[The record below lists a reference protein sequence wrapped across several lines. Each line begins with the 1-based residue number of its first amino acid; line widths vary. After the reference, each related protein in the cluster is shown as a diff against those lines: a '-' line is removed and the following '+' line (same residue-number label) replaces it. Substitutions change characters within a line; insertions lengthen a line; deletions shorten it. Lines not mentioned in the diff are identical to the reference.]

1 MTNIDAFENA
11 VDTIYGGW
19 VPHSLINQ
27 EMKDAYSSHLL
38 AEYTEIMRYYHAY
51 NTGAEF
57 SVITGKNY
65 EPPMLAYR
73 KIKALID
80 KEARFLFS
88 KSPDFIVK
96 NVVTNRD
103 GGDNSLGNDS
113 NLEQISLLQ
122 KLIDQV
128 LQENSV
134 KNNLTQAARDCFIGK
149 RIAIMCNFNSEGIQ
163 INILPSLNFLYEV
176 DRFGKL
182 SKFVGYFLLNDSA
195 NNIDKRIYCKKY
207 WMQDGYCWVEETEYD
222 GSGNLIEVYIP
233 AMRTEFTYIP
243 ATIVI
248 NGGLLEDYG
257 GVSDVAELLA
267 YESMY
272 SQLSNNDIDAELHS
286 MNPIRYTI
294 DMSPDSVKDLSVAAG
309 AFWDLNTDQ
318 AQLSGGKGS
327 IGMLESNMSYS
338 PVLTTTLDRI
348 DDLMYNQLE
357 IPNTTPSKLQGIIT
371 SGKTLKALYWGM
383 VVRCDEKMNA
393 WRASLEEIMHFIIDG
408 AKLYP
413 ESAARYLDEAIPT
426 VRYEVHVTN
435 QYPLPED
442 EAEEKTIDMAEVSN
456 YVMSHKSYLKKWR
469 GMTDLEA
476 EEEIRQIA
484 KERRLFEESYFED
497 GDTVNDGNTTEQEY
511 RPQEQDNISTIQ
523 EDKPAVR

>member
-1 MTNIDAFENA
+1 MIERLEN
-11 VDTIYGGW
+11 VDTLYGGW
-19 VPHSLINQ
+19 IPYNLIN
-27 EMKDAYSSHLL
+27 E
-38 AEYTEIMRYYHAY
+38 EYTNTSGIFAEFTEIRQYYAAY
-51 NTGAEF
+51 NEGAEF
-57 SVITGKNY
+57 SITVGLNY

-88 KSPDFIVK
+88 KSPDFTVK
-96 NVVTNRD
+96 SVLD
-103 GGDNSLGNDS
+103 DNIDE
-113 NLEQISLLQ
+113 NLSAISLLQ

-149 RIAIMCNFNSEGIQ
+149 RIAIMCNFNADGVQ
-163 INILPSLNFLYEV
+163 INLIPSLNFVYST
-176 DRFGKL
+176 DKYGKL
-182 SKFVGYFLLNDSA
+182 SKIVGYFMLHDSPVSKE
-195 NNIDKRIYCKKY
+195 KRVYRKRY
-207 WMQDGYCWVEETEYD
+207 WIGEDGYCWVEETEHD
-222 GSGNLIEVYIP
+222 GSGNLIETYVP
-233 AMRTEFTYIP
+233 ATRTKFQYIP

-257 GVSDVAELLA
+257 GVSDVAELLP

-272 SQLSNNDIDAELHS
+272 SELSNKDIDAEMHS
-286 MNPIRYTI
+286 MNPIRYTV
-294 DMSPDSVKDLSVAAG
+294 DMSPNSTKDLSVAAG

-318 AQLSGGKGS
+318 TQLSGTKGT
-327 IGMLESNMSYS
+327 IGMLESSMSYS

-393 WRASLEEIMHFIIDG
+393 WRSSLEDVMRFIIEG

-413 ESAARYLDEAIPT
+413 ESGRKYIQST
-426 VRYEVHVTN
+426 VPSTPYEVRVDN

-442 EAEEKTIDMAEVSN
+442 EAEEKTIDMAQVN
-456 YVMSHKSYLKKWR
+456 NFVMSHKSYLKKWE

-476 EEEIRQIA
+476 EQEIQQIA
-484 KERRLFEESYFED
+484 REKRLFEEVYFND
-497 GDTVNDGNTTEQEY
+497 NTVQEELETTE
-511 RPQEQDNISTIQ
+511 
-523 EDKPAVR
+523 

>member
-1 MTNIDAFENA
+1 MVEE
-11 VDTIYGGW
+11 IYGGW
-19 VPHSLINQ
+19 IPRNLINQ
-27 EMKDAYSSHLL
+27 ELAVSYSSQLIR
-38 AEYTEIMRYYHAY
+38 EYTEIHTYYRAY
-51 NTGAEF
+51 NHGAEF

-65 EPPMLAYR
+65 DPPMLAYK

-88 KSPDFIVK
+88 KSPDFVVK
-96 NVVTNRD
+96 SAVMN
-103 GGDNSLGNDS
+103 DNSEATLAQVS
-113 NLEQISLLQ
+113 LMQNLV
-122 KLIDQV
+122 DQV
-128 LQENSV
+128 LQDNSV

-163 INILPSLNFLYEV
+163 INMLPSLDFLYDV

-182 SKFVGYFLLNDSA
+182 SKIVGYFLLNDTPISR
-195 NNIDKRIYCKKY
+195 DRRVYCKKY
-207 WMQDGYCWVEETEYD
+207 WMQDGYCWVEETCYD
-222 GSGNLIEVYIP
+222 GAGNLVETYTP
-233 AMRTEFTYIP
+233 AMRTQFEYIP
-243 ATIVI
+243 ATIVF
-248 NGGLLEDYG
+248 NGGLLEDYR

-272 SQLSNNDIDAELHS
+272 SELSNNDIDAELHS
-286 MNPIRYTI
+286 MNPIRYSI
-294 DMSPDSVKDLSVAAG
+294 DLSPESTKDLSVAAG

-318 AQLSGGKGS
+318 TQLSGSKGVV
-327 IGMLESNMSYS
+327 GMLESSMSYS

-393 WRASLEEIMHFIIDG
+393 WRQSLEAIMRFIIEG

-413 ESAARYLDEAIPT
+413 ECVKPYLDEKIP
-426 VRYEVHVTN
+426 VVPYEVHVTN

-442 EAEEKTIDMAEVSN
+442 EAEEKTIDMQEVN
-456 YVMSHKSYLKKWR
+456 NHVMSHKSYLKKWH

-476 EEEIRQIA
+476 EEELQQIV
-484 KERRLFEESYFED
+484 KETRMFEEMYFESTNRGEVVEEVED
-497 GDTVNDGNTTEQEY
+497 AGQSGLTESDYGKTVQGTT
-511 RPQEQDNISTIQ
+511 
-523 EDKPAVR
+523 VMV

>member
-1 MTNIDAFENA
+1 MIERLEN
-11 VDTIYGGW
+11 VETIYGGW
-19 VPHSLINQ
+19 IPYNLIN
-27 EMKDAYSSHLL
+27 EEYDNSSGLF
-38 AEYTEIMRYYHAY
+38 AEFTEIRRYYAAY
-51 NTGAEF
+51 NEGAEF

-88 KSPDFIVK
+88 KSPDFVVK
-96 NVVTNRD
+96 SVID
-103 GGDNSLGNDS
+103 DNSNE
-113 NLEQISLLQ
+113 NLAAMSTLQ

-149 RIAIMCNFNSEGIQ
+149 RIAIMTNFNQDGIQ
-163 INILPSLNFLYEV
+163 INLIPSLDFVYTT
-176 DRFGKL
+176 DKYGKL
-182 SKFVGYFLLNDSA
+182 SKIVGYFILHDSVESRQR
-195 NNIDKRIYCKKY
+195 RIYRKRY
-207 WMQDGYCWVEETEYD
+207 WMENGYCWVEESEFD
-222 GSGNLIEVYIP
+222 GNGNLIETYVP
-233 AMRTEFTYIP
+233 ATPTCFTYIP

-272 SQLSNNDIDAELHS
+272 SELSNNDIDAELHS
-286 MNPIRYTI
+286 MNPIRYTV
-294 DMSPDSVKDLSVAAG
+294 DMSPDSTKDLSVAAG

-318 AQLSGGKGS
+318 TQLSGTKGT

-383 VVRCDEKMNA
+383 VVRCDEKMNT
-393 WRASLEEIMHFIIDG
+393 WRSSLEDVMRFIIEG

-413 ESAARYLDEAIPT
+413 ESGRKYIQQSVPFNP
-426 VRYEVHVTN
+426 YEVHVTN

-442 EAEEKTIDMAEVSN
+442 EAEEKTIDMAQVN
-456 YVMSHKSYLKKWR
+456 NFVMSHKSYLKKWE

-476 EEEIRQIA
+476 EQEIQQIA
-484 KERRLFEESYFED
+484 REKRLFEEVYFNE
-497 GDTVNDGNTTEQEY
+497 TETE
-511 RPQEQDNISTIQ
+511 EESEGT
-523 EDKPAVR
+523 E

>member
-1 MTNIDAFENA
+1 MIERLETTD
-11 VDTIYGGW
+11 VIYGGW
-19 VPHSLINQ
+19 IPYNLIN
-27 EMKDAYSSHLL
+27 EEYDNSSSIFT
-38 AEYTEIMRYYHAY
+38 EFTEIRTYYGAY
-51 NTGAEF
+51 NEGAEF
-57 SVITGKNY
+57 SIISGKNY

-88 KSPDFIVK
+88 KSPDFTVK
-96 NVVTNRD
+96 SVLD
-103 GGDNSLGNDS
+103 DNIND
-113 NLEQISLLQ
+113 NLEAISLLQ

-128 LQENSV
+128 LQDNSV

-149 RIAIMCNFNSEGIQ
+149 RIAIMCNFNAEGVQ
-163 INILPSLNFLYEV
+163 INLIPSLNFVYTT
-176 DRFGKL
+176 DKYGKL
-182 SKFVGYFLLNDSA
+182 IKIVGYFMLRDSVVSK
-195 NNIDKRIYCKKY
+195 DKRVYRKRY
-207 WMQDGYCWVEETEYD
+207 WMQDGYCWVEEDEFD
-222 GSGNLIEVYIP
+222 GNGNLIEAHVP
-233 AMRTEFTYIP
+233 ATRTKFQYIP

-257 GVSDVAELLA
+257 GVSDVAELMA

-272 SQLSNNDIDAELHS
+272 SELSNNDIDAELHS

-294 DMSPDSVKDLSVAAG
+294 DMSPASTKDLSVAAG
-309 AFWDLNTDQ
+309 AYWDLNTDQ
-318 AQLSGGKGS
+318 TQLSGTKGT
-327 IGMLESNMSYS
+327 IGMLECNMSYS

-393 WRASLEEIMHFIIDG
+393 WRSSLEDIMRFIIEG
-408 AKLYP
+408 VKLYP
-413 ESAARYLDEAIPT
+413 ESGRKYIQQAVPATP
-426 VRYEVHVTN
+426 YEVHVMN

-442 EAEEKTIDMAEVSN
+442 EAEEKTIDMAQVNN
-456 YVMSHKSYLKKWR
+456 YVMSHKSYLKKWE

-476 EEEIRQIA
+476 EQEIMQIA
-484 KERRLFEESYFED
+484 KEKRLFEEVYFNE
-497 GDTVNDGNTTEQEY
+497 TEVE
-511 RPQEQDNISTIQ
+511 EESEIQ
-523 EDKPAVR
+523 E

>member
-1 MTNIDAFENA
+1 MDAIRDNIDILYKGWIPHNLVSQELKGSYCSQ
-11 VDTIYGGW
+11 TI
-19 VPHSLINQ
+19 
-27 EMKDAYSSHLL
+27 
-38 AEYTEIMRYYHAY
+38 AEFSEIMMYYKAY
-51 NTGAEF
+51 NVGAEF
-57 SVITGKNY
+57 SLITGKNY
-65 EPPMLAYR
+65 EPPQLAYR

-88 KSPDFIVK
+88 KSPDFVVK
-96 NVVTNRD
+96 SAIKKS
-103 GGDNSLGNDS
+103 GDEE
-113 NLEQISLLQ
+113 NLSQISIIQ
-122 KLIDQV
+122 NLIDKV

-149 RIAIMCNFNSEGIQ
+149 RVAIMCNFNTEGIQ
-163 INILPSLNFLYEV
+163 ISLVPSLDFIYEV

-182 SKFVGYFLLNDSA
+182 SKIVGYFMLHDSA
-195 NNIDKRIYCKKY
+195 LDQDKRIYSKKY
-207 WMQDGYCWVEETEYD
+207 WMQDGYCWVEEIEYD
-222 GSGNLIEVYIP
+222 GAGNQIQTYTP
-233 AMRTEFTYIP
+233 ATRTEFTEIP
-243 ATIVI
+243 ATVVI
-248 NGGLLEDYG
+248 NGGLLENYR
-257 GVSDVAELLA
+257 GVSDVAELID

-318 AQLSGGKGS
+318 TQLSGGKGS
-327 IGMLESNMSYS
+327 VGMLESKMEYS

-383 VVRCDEKMNA
+383 VVRCDEKMNT
-393 WRASLEEIMHFIIDG
+393 WRSSLEQIMRFIIEG

-413 ESAARYLDEAIPT
+413 ESVQKYLTDSIPD
-426 VRYEVHVTN
+426 VQYEVFVTN

-442 EAEEKTIDMAEVSN
+442 EAEEKTIDMAEVAN
-456 YVMSHKSYLKKWR
+456 QVMSHKSYLKKWR

-476 EEEIRQIA
+476 EQELAQIA
-484 KERRLFEESYFED
+484 KERNLFEDVYFDTRGSVSYEAD
-497 GDTVNDGNTTEQEY
+497 KVDTKPKSEKPVNAYAKKNGE
-511 RPQEQDNISTIQ
+511 
-523 EDKPAVR
+523 

>member
-1 MTNIDAFENA
+1 MVEVIEGL
-11 VDTIYGGW
+11 DTVYGGW
-19 VPHSLINQ
+19 IPYKFLNNP
-27 EMKDAYSSHLL
+27 K
-38 AEYTEIMRYYHAY
+38 EYTEIMQYYTAY

-65 EPPMLAYR
+65 EPPMLAYK

-88 KSPDFIVK
+88 KSPDFVVK
-96 NVVTNRD
+96 SVVTD
-103 GGDNSLGNDS
+103 GVEESILT
-113 NLEQISLLQ
+113 QISVIQ

-163 INILPSLNFLYEV
+163 IDMLPSLNFTYETNLY
-176 DRFGKL
+176 GQL
-182 SKFVGYFLLNDSA
+182 SEISGYFLLNVGSGMD
-195 NNIDKRIYCKKY
+195 NRNKHIYRKRY
-207 WMQDGYCWVEETEYD
+207 WMQDDFCWVEETEYD
-222 GSGNLIEVYIP
+222 HSGNVIKTHIP
-233 AMRTEFTYIP
+233 ATRTAFTYIP

-248 NGGLLEDYG
+248 NGGLLEDYR

-272 SQLSNNDIDAELHS
+272 SELSNNDIDAELHS

-294 DMSPDSVKDLSVAAG
+294 DMSPDSTKELSVAAG

-318 AQLSGGKGS
+318 TQLSGNKGS
-327 IGMLESNMSYS
+327 IGMLESRMDYS

-383 VVRCDEKMNA
+383 VVRCDEKMNS
-393 WRASLEEIMHFIIDG
+393 WRSSLEDVMRFVIEG

-413 ESAARYLDEAIPT
+413 ESARNYIEQAVPNIN
-426 VRYEVHVTN
+426 YEVFVTN

-442 EAEEKTIDMAEVSN
+442 EAEEKTIDMAEVNN
-456 YVMSHKSYLKKWR
+456 YVMSHKSYLKKWH
-469 GMTDLEA
+469 GMTDIEA
-476 EEEIRQIA
+476 EQEIQQIA
-484 KERRLFEESYFED
+484 KEKRLFEDSYF
-497 GDTVNDGNTTEQEY
+497 TTGETYEAESE
-511 RPQEQDNISTIQ
+511 PET
-523 EDKPAVR
+523 EE

>member
-1 MTNIDAFENA
+1 MIERLETTE
-11 VDTIYGGW
+11 VLYGGW
-19 VPHSLINQ
+19 IPYSLISQ
-27 EMKDAYSSHLL
+27 EYTNSSGIL
-38 AEYTEIMRYYHAY
+38 AEFTEIRTYYDAY

-73 KIKALID
+73 KIKSLID

-88 KSPDFIVK
+88 KSPDFTVK
-96 NVVTNRD
+96 SVLD
-103 GGDNSLGNDS
+103 DNIND
-113 NLEQISLLQ
+113 NLEAISVLQ

-128 LQENSV
+128 LQDNSV

-149 RIAIMCNFNSEGIQ
+149 RIAIMCNFNAEGVQ
-163 INILPSLNFLYEV
+163 INLIPSLNFVYTT
-176 DRFGKL
+176 DKYGKL
-182 SKFVGYFLLNDSA
+182 VKIVGYFMLRDSVVSK
-195 NNIDKRIYCKKY
+195 DKRVYRKRY
-207 WMQDGYCWVEETEYD
+207 WMQDGYCWVEEDEFD
-222 GSGNLIEVYIP
+222 GNGNLIEAHVP
-233 AMRTEFTYIP
+233 ATRTKFTYIP

-257 GVSDVAELLA
+257 GVSDVAELMA

-272 SQLSNNDIDAELHS
+272 SELSNNDIDAELHS

-294 DMSPDSVKDLSVAAG
+294 DMSPASTEDLSVAAG

-318 AQLSGGKGS
+318 TQLSGTKGT

-371 SGKTLKALYWGM
+371 SGKTLKAIYWGM

-393 WRASLEEIMHFIIDG
+393 WRSSLEDIMRFIIEG
-408 AKLYP
+408 VKLYP
-413 ESAARYLDEAIPT
+413 ESGRKYIQQAVPATP
-426 VRYEVHVTN
+426 YEVHVMN

-442 EAEEKTIDMAEVSN
+442 EAEEKTIDMAQVNN
-456 YVMSHKSYLKKWR
+456 YVMSHKSYLKKWE

-476 EEEIRQIA
+476 EQEIMQIA
-484 KERRLFEESYFED
+484 KEKRLFEEVYFNEAE
-497 GDTVNDGNTTEQEY
+497 VQE
-511 RPQEQDNISTIQ
+511 ESEIQ
-523 EDKPAVR
+523 E

>member
-1 MTNIDAFENA
+1 MKIDTIQAQ
-11 VDTIYGGW
+11 VDEIYGGW
-19 VPHSLINQ
+19 VPRNLINQ
-27 EMKDAYSSHLL
+27 ELPKTYGNHLL
-38 AEYTEIMRYYHAY
+38 AEYTQIMSYYAAY
-51 NTGAEF
+51 NEGAEF
-57 SVITGKNY
+57 SVISGKNY

-88 KSPDFIVK
+88 KSPDFVVK
-96 NVVTNRD
+96 SVID
-103 GGDNSLGNDS
+103 GNSGE
-113 NLEQISLLQ
+113 NLEAMSIIQ
-122 KLIDQV
+122 KLVDQV

-163 INILPSLNFLYEV
+163 ISMLPSLNFLYET
-176 DRFGKL
+176 DRFGRL
-182 SKFVGYFLLNDSA
+182 SKFVGYFLLTDSA

-207 WMQDGYCWVEETEYD
+207 WMEADGYCYVEEREYD
-222 GSGNLIEVYIP
+222 GSGNLLQTYIP
-233 AMRTEFTYIP
+233 ATRTEFTQIP
-243 ATIVI
+243 VTIVI

-272 SQLSNNDIDAELHS
+272 SELSNNDIDAELHS

-294 DMSPDSVKDLSVAAG
+294 DMSSESTKDLSVAAG
-309 AFWDLNTDQ
+309 AYWDLNTDQ
-318 AQLSGGKGS
+318 TQLAGGKGA
-327 IGMLESNMSYS
+327 IGLLESKMSYS

-393 WRASLEEIMHFIIDG
+393 WRSSLENIMRFIIEG

-413 ESAARYLDEAIPT
+413 ESARRYIDQAVPSNL
-426 VRYEVHVTN
+426 YEVHVTN

-442 EAEEKTIDMAEVSN
+442 EAEEKTIDMAEVN
-456 YVMSHKSYLKKWR
+456 TYVMSHKSYLKKWR

-476 EEEIRQIA
+476 EEELQQIA
-484 KERRLFEESYFED
+484 KERRLFEESYFDNDNPSYDDESGNQPKTGYRND
-497 GDTVNDGNTTEQEY
+497 NTDVNDHD
-511 RPQEQDNISTIQ
+511 RPAQ
-523 EDKPAVR
+523 R

>member
-1 MTNIDAFENA
+1 MIDVIETQI
-11 VDTIYGGW
+11 DEIYGGW
-19 VPHSLINQ
+19 VPRNLINQ
-27 EMKDAYSSHLL
+27 ELPKTYGNHLL
-38 AEYTEIMRYYHAY
+38 AEYTQIMKYYAAY
-51 NTGAEF
+51 NEGAEF
-57 SVITGKNY
+57 SIITGKNY
-65 EPPMLAYR
+65 EPPHLAYR

-96 NVVTNRD
+96 SILDDNVAE
-103 GGDNSLGNDS
+103 
-113 NLEQISLLQ
+113 NLAAMSVIQ
-122 KLIDQV
+122 KLVDQV

-149 RIAIMCNFNSEGIQ
+149 RIAIMTNFNSEGIQ
-163 INILPSLNFLYEV
+163 ISMLPSLNFLYEN
-176 DRFGKL
+176 DRYGRL
-182 SKFVGYFLLNDSA
+182 SKFVGYFLLNDAA

-207 WMQDGYCWVEETEYD
+207 WIDDDGYCYVEEKEYD
-222 GSGNLIEVYIP
+222 GSGNLLN
-233 AMRTEFTYIP
+233 TYIP
-243 ATIVI
+243 ATRTMFTQIPVTIVI

-272 SQLSNNDIDAELHS
+272 SELSNNDIDSELHS

-294 DMSPDSVKDLSVAAG
+294 DMSPDSTKDLSVAAG
-309 AFWDLNTDQ
+309 AYWDLNTDQ
-318 AQLSGGKGS
+318 AQLSGGKGA
-327 IGMLESNMSYS
+327 IGLLESKMSYS
-338 PVLTTTLDRI
+338 PALTTTLDRV

-393 WRASLEEIMHFIIDG
+393 WRSSLEDVMRFIIEG

-413 ESAARYLDEAIPT
+413 ESAKKYIQQRVPSNP
-426 VRYEVHVTN
+426 YEVRVDN

-442 EAEEKTIDMAEVSN
+442 EAEEKTIDMAEVST
-456 YVMSHKSYLKKWR
+456 YVMSHKSYLKKWH

-476 EEEIRQIA
+476 EEELAQIA
-484 KERRLFEESYFED
+484 REKRLFEESYFSESSNVD
-497 GDTVNDGNTTEQEY
+497 DDDDIKLSIRDQGDKKIDD
-511 RPQEQDNISTIQ
+511 R
-523 EDKPAVR
+523 DKPAMR

>member
-1 MTNIDAFENA
+1 MVEVIEGID
-11 VDTIYGGW
+11 TMYGGW
-19 VPHSLINQ
+19 IPYKFLNNPR
-27 EMKDAYSSHLL
+27 
-38 AEYTEIMRYYHAY
+38 EYTEIMRYYAAY

-65 EPPMLAYR
+65 EPPQLAYK

-88 KSPDFIVK
+88 KSPDFVVK
-96 NVVTNRD
+96 SVAAD
-103 GGDNSLGNDS
+103 GTGESILT
-113 NLEQISLLQ
+113 QISMIQ

-134 KNNLTQAARDCFIGK
+134 KNNLTQAARDCFVGK

-163 INILPSLNFLYEV
+163 IDMLPSLNFTYEV
-176 DRFGKL
+176 NMFGQL
-182 SKFVGYFLLNDSA
+182 SDISGYFLLDADNPQ
-195 NNIDKRIYCKKY
+195 KRRIYCKRY
-207 WMQDGYCWVEETEYD
+207 WMQDDYCWVEETEYD
-222 GSGNLIEVYIP
+222 HSGNILTVHLP
-233 AMRTEFTYIP
+233 ATRTEFTYIP

-272 SQLSNNDIDAELHS
+272 SELSNNDIDAELHS

-294 DMSPDSVKDLSVAAG
+294 DMSPDSTKDLSVAAG

-318 AQLSGGKGS
+318 TQLSGSKGVV
-327 IGMLESNMSYS
+327 GMLESKMDYS

-383 VVRCDEKMNA
+383 VVRCDEKMNS
-393 WRASLEEIMHFIIDG
+393 WRSSLEDVMRFVIEG

-413 ESAARYLDEAIPT
+413 ESARRYVET
-426 VRYEVHVTN
+426 VPNINYEVFVTN

-442 EAEEKTIDMAEVSN
+442 EAEEKTIDMAEVNN
-456 YVMSHKSYLKKWR
+456 YVMSHKSYLKKWH
-469 GMTDLEA
+469 GMTDVEA
-476 EEEIRQIA
+476 EQEIQQIA
-484 KERRLFEESYFED
+484 KEKRLFEDSYF
-497 GDTVNDGNTTEQEY
+497 TTGETYETKS
-511 RPQEQDNISTIQ
+511 EL
-523 EDKPAVR
+523 EVEE

>member
-1 MTNIDAFENA
+1 MIERLEN
-11 VDTIYGGW
+11 VDTLYGGW
-19 VPHSLINQ
+19 IPYNLIN
-27 EMKDAYSSHLL
+27 E
-38 AEYTEIMRYYHAY
+38 EYTNTSGIFAEFTEIRQYYAAY
-51 NTGAEF
+51 NEGAEF
-57 SVITGKNY
+57 SITVGLNY

-88 KSPDFIVK
+88 KSPDFTVK
-96 NVVTNRD
+96 SVLD
-103 GGDNSLGNDS
+103 DNINE
-113 NLEQISLLQ
+113 NLDAISLLQ

-149 RIAIMCNFNSEGIQ
+149 RIAIMCNFNADGVQ
-163 INILPSLNFLYEV
+163 INLIPSLNFVYST
-176 DRFGKL
+176 DKYGKL
-182 SKFVGYFLLNDSA
+182 SKIVGYFMLHDSPVSKE
-195 NNIDKRIYCKKY
+195 KRVYRKRY
-207 WMQDGYCWVEETEYD
+207 WIGEDGYCWVEETEHD
-222 GSGNLIEVYIP
+222 GSGNLIETYVP
-233 AMRTEFTYIP
+233 ATRTKFTYIP

-257 GVSDVAELLA
+257 CVSDVAELLH

-272 SQLSNNDIDAELHS
+272 SELSNKDIDAEMHS
-286 MNPIRYTI
+286 MNPIRYTV
-294 DMSPDSVKDLSVAAG
+294 DMSPDSTKDLSVAAG

-318 AQLSGGKGS
+318 TQLSGTKGT
-327 IGMLESNMSYS
+327 IGMLESSMSYS

-393 WRASLEEIMHFIIDG
+393 WRSSLEDVMRFIIEG
-408 AKLYP
+408 TKLYP
-413 ESAARYLDEAIPT
+413 ESGRKYIQAT
-426 VRYEVHVTN
+426 VPNTPYEVRVDN

-442 EAEEKTIDMAEVSN
+442 EAEEKTIDMAQVN
-456 YVMSHKSYLKKWR
+456 NFVMSHKSYLKKWE

-476 EEEIRQIA
+476 EQEIQQIA
-484 KERRLFEESYFED
+484 REKRLFEEVYFND
-497 GDTVNDGNTTEQEY
+497 NTVQEELETTE
-511 RPQEQDNISTIQ
+511 
-523 EDKPAVR
+523 

>member
-1 MTNIDAFENA
+1 MIERLEN
-11 VDTIYGGW
+11 VDTLYGGW
-19 VPHSLINQ
+19 IPYNLIN
-27 EMKDAYSSHLL
+27 E
-38 AEYTEIMRYYHAY
+38 EYTNTSGIFAEFTEIRQYYAAY
-51 NTGAEF
+51 NEGAEF
-57 SVITGKNY
+57 SVTVGLNY

-88 KSPDFIVK
+88 KSPDFTVK
-96 NVVTNRD
+96 SVLD
-103 GGDNSLGNDS
+103 DNIDE
-113 NLEQISLLQ
+113 NLDAISQLQ

-149 RIAIMCNFNSEGIQ
+149 RIAIMCNFNADGVQ
-163 INILPSLNFLYEV
+163 INLIPSLNFVYST
-176 DRFGKL
+176 DKYGKL
-182 SKFVGYFLLNDSA
+182 SKIVGYFMLHDSPVSKE
-195 NNIDKRIYCKKY
+195 KRVYRKRY
-207 WMQDGYCWVEETEYD
+207 WIGEDGYCWVEETEHD
-222 GSGNLIEVYIP
+222 GSGNLIETYVP
-233 AMRTEFTYIP
+233 ATRTKFQYIP

-257 GVSDVAELLA
+257 GVSDVAELLP

-272 SQLSNNDIDAELHS
+272 SELSNKDIDAEMHS
-286 MNPIRYTI
+286 MNPIRYTV
-294 DMSPDSVKDLSVAAG
+294 DMSPDSTKDLSVAAG
-309 AFWDLNTDQ
+309 AYWDLNTDQ
-318 AQLSGGKGS
+318 TQLSGTKGT
-327 IGMLESNMSYS
+327 IGMLESSMSYS

-393 WRASLEEIMHFIIDG
+393 WRSSLEDVMRFIIEG

-413 ESAARYLDEAIPT
+413 ESGRKYIQAT
-426 VRYEVHVTN
+426 VPNTPYEVRVDN

-442 EAEEKTIDMAEVSN
+442 EAEEKTIDMAQVN
-456 YVMSHKSYLKKWR
+456 NFVMSHKSYLKKWE

-476 EEEIRQIA
+476 EQEIQQIA
-484 KERRLFEESYFED
+484 REKRLFEEAYFN
-497 GDTVNDGNTTEQEY
+497 DTEITEEL
-511 RPQEQDNISTIQ
+511 
-523 EDKPAVR
+523 

>member
-1 MTNIDAFENA
+1 MIERLENTD
-11 VDTIYGGW
+11 VIYGGW
-19 VPHSLINQ
+19 IPYNLIN
-27 EMKDAYSSHLL
+27 EEYDNSSSIFT
-38 AEYTEIMRYYHAY
+38 EFTEIRTYYGAY

-88 KSPDFIVK
+88 KSPDFTVK
-96 NVVTNRD
+96 SVLD
-103 GGDNSLGNDS
+103 DNIND
-113 NLEQISLLQ
+113 NLEAISVLQ

-128 LQENSV
+128 LQDNSV

-149 RIAIMCNFNSEGIQ
+149 RIAIMCNFNAEGVQ
-163 INILPSLNFLYEV
+163 INLIPSLNFVYTT
-176 DRFGKL
+176 DKYGKL
-182 SKFVGYFLLNDSA
+182 IKIVGYFMLRDSVVSK
-195 NNIDKRIYCKKY
+195 DKRVYRKKY
-207 WMQDGYCWVEETEYD
+207 WMQDGYCWVEETEHD
-222 GSGNLIEVYIP
+222 GNGNLIEVHVP
-233 AMRTEFTYIP
+233 ATRTKFTYIP

-257 GVSDVAELLA
+257 GVSDVAELMA

-272 SQLSNNDIDAELHS
+272 SELSNNDIDAELHS

-294 DMSPDSVKDLSVAAG
+294 DMSPDSTKDLSVAAG
-309 AFWDLNTDQ
+309 AYWDLNTDQ
-318 AQLSGGKGS
+318 TQLSGTKGT
-327 IGMLESNMSYS
+327 IGMLECNMSYS

-371 SGKTLKALYWGM
+371 SGKTLKAIYWGM

-393 WRASLEEIMHFIIDG
+393 WRSSLEDIMRFIIEG
-408 AKLYP
+408 VKLYP
-413 ESAARYLDEAIPT
+413 ESGRKYIQQSVPVT
-426 VRYEVHVTN
+426 PYEVHVMN

-442 EAEEKTIDMAEVSN
+442 EAEEKTIDMAQVNN
-456 YVMSHKSYLKKWR
+456 YVMSHKSYLKKWE
-469 GMTDLEA
+469 GMTDIEA
-476 EEEIRQIA
+476 EQEIMQIA
-484 KERRLFEESYFED
+484 KEKRLFEEVYFNEAE
-497 GDTVNDGNTTEQEY
+497 VQE
-511 RPQEQDNISTIQ
+511 ESEIQ
-523 EDKPAVR
+523 E

>member
-1 MTNIDAFENA
+1 MVEE
-11 VDTIYGGW
+11 IYGGW
-19 VPHSLINQ
+19 IPKNLISQ
-27 EMKDAYSSHLL
+27 ELETSYSSQLIH
-38 AEYTEIMRYYHAY
+38 EYTEIQRYYAAY
-51 NTGAEF
+51 NEGAEF

-65 EPPMLAYR
+65 EPPMLAYK

-88 KSPDFIVK
+88 KSPDFVVK
-96 NVVTNRD
+96 SAVMN
-103 GGDNSLGNDS
+103 DNSEATLA
-113 NLEQISLLQ
+113 QISLMQNLV
-122 KLIDQV
+122 DQV

-163 INILPSLNFLYEV
+163 INMLPSLDFLYDV
-176 DRFGKL
+176 DRFGRL
-182 SKFVGYFLLNDSA
+182 SKIVGYFLLNDTPIS
-195 NNIDKRIYCKKY
+195 RERRVYCKKY
-207 WMQDGYCWVEETEYD
+207 WMQDGYCWVEETCYD
-222 GSGNLIEVYIP
+222 GAGNLVETYTP
-233 AMRTEFTYIP
+233 AMRTSFTYIP
-243 ATIVI
+243 ATVVI
-248 NGGLLEDYG
+248 NGGLLEDYR

-272 SQLSNNDIDAELHS
+272 SELSNNDIDAELHS

-294 DMSPDSVKDLSVAAG
+294 DMSPDSTNDLSVAAG

-318 AQLSGGKGS
+318 TQLTGSKGS
-327 IGMLESNMSYS
+327 IGLLESHMSYS

-393 WRASLEEIMHFIIDG
+393 WRQSLEAVMRFIIEG

-413 ESAARYLDEAIPT
+413 ECVKPYLSEKIP
-426 VRYEVHVTN
+426 VVAYEVHVTN

-442 EAEEKTIDMAEVSN
+442 EAEEKTIDMQEVNN
-456 YVMSHKSYLKKWR
+456 YVMSHRSYLKKWH

-476 EEEIRQIA
+476 EEELQQIV
-484 KERRLFEESYFED
+484 KEKRMFEEMYFESTNRGD
-497 GDTVNDGNTTEQEY
+497 IVDTVEDERQSGLAQ
-511 RPQEQDNISTIQ
+511 QDNGETVQDTTI
-523 EDKPAVR
+523 VV